1 MTPDTETGD
10 PGAPFQFGTVGG
22 RRLPQMLVDSIT
34 ETILREGLEP
44 GTRLPSERE
53 MCEQFGVGRGT
64 LREALRVLEAEGLV
78 TVGPRSEGGRTVSS
92 PNPRRL
98 IRLLVVLLIA
108 WDTTLLDVHRARLA
122 IQPLVARTAAE
133 RSDPEAVSKLHH
145 SVELLEGLIDD
156 EGAFI
161 AENQRFHRLL
171 GEATGNPVLVVISA
185 ALISVF
191 DGNAMGAHY
200 SAATRRYAIETHAK
214 IVDAIATGNAKK
226 AEAIALLHIED
237 SISHLEHRFPELLGQ
252 AIKPA
257 LQPPR

>member
-1 MTPDTETGD
+1 MRPETETEH
-10 PGAPFQFGTVGG
+10 PSAPFQFGTVGT

-44 GTRLPSERE
+44 GTRLPSERD

-122 IQPLVARTAAE
+122 IQPLLARTAAE
-133 RSDPEAVSKLHH
+133 RSDPESIAKLRH
-145 SVELLEGLIDD
+145 SLEALGGLVDD
-156 EGAFI
+156 EAAFI
-161 AENQRFHRLL
+161 AENQRLHRLL

-185 ALISVF
+185 ALMSIF

-200 SAATRRYAIETHAK
+200 SAATRRYAVETHTT
-214 IVDAIATGNAKK
+214 IVDAIAAGDAEK
-226 AEAIALLHIED
+226 AATTALLHIED
-237 SISHLEHRFPELLGQ
+237 SISHLEHRFPELLGEP
-252 AIKPA
+252 IKPA